1 MAPLLDAILE
11 HVPPPAG
18 DPAAP
23 LALLVAMVERDA
35 FLGPIATGRIAHGT
49 MRPGDRVRV
58 MHHAGALCA
67 DVGVCGALTPQVV
80 LFLCVVLLFNASQV
94 CRGGLELKAASTG
107 GRHGSCFQA
116 IAP

>member
-18 DPAAP
+18 DPGAP

-58 MHHAGALCA
+58 MHHAGAC
-67 DVGVCGALTPQVV
+67 GVQGFANP
-80 LFLCVVLLFNASQV
+80 
-94 CRGGLELKAASTG
+94 
-107 GRHGSCFQA
+107 
-116 IAP
+116 